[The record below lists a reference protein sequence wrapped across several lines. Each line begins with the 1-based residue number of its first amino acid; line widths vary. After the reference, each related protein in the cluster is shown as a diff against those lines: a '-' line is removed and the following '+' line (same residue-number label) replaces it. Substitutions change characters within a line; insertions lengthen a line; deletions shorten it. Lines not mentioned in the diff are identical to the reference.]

1 MRMRILVIGLF
12 SALLLT
18 SCGRRGPS
26 EAVPGGPRDPNLSVQ
41 PGGYP
46 GKHFSGPVYA
56 PRFSPMENGTS
67 VYDVTYQDGVTVMT
81 KKDTMQHL
89 LSIPRIGS
97 YLFDSS
103 ASQIATLKSGDV
115 LLLSGLALCTVVEVK
130 DTDNGYLVK
139 TEPAKITDAIQN
151 GRLEGTYKIDFDRMQ
166 AIKSYS
172 MADYDVDFGG
182 YNYHVKF
189 TPRNDRIDMQ
199 ATIKFGGSQGVLA
212 YEGVG
217 YLSNFV
223 STVKMR
229 ITDGE
234 LTNLAFTNSDLAG
247 QVEFKWFAVATDAI
261 KSGSMAEITS
271 WPAELL
277 KSAALSKAAYHVPIL
292 LGTVPFDLRI
302 SLGFSFIPELTSK
315 NSVVEGSKLIK
326 FSGSGGFR
334 FADGLTRPSGSMDV
348 QVTASD
354 SRVMA
359 AGPVGFTAATEAPR
373 LDLAMDWPPATSQ
386 GAGYLNFITSYGIV
400 TNGMASKAPCQTN
413 VMAFSVSSGP
423 AYTSPN
429 SFATWI
435 EPATPGV
442 SSSVSLWQKTF
453 KSPGAGVVMCP
464 G

>member
-1 MRMRILVIGLF
+1 MRMSALVIGSF
-12 SALLLT
+12 AALLLA
-18 SCGRRGPS
+18 SCGRRNPTD
-26 EAVPGGPRDPNLSVQ
+26 APPAGPRDPDLSVQ
-41 PGGYP
+41 SGGYP
-46 GKHFSGPVYA
+46 DKHFTGPVFV
-56 PRFSPMENGTS
+56 PRFSPMENGTT
-67 VYDVTYQDGVTVMT
+67 VYDVTYKDGVTVIS

-89 LSIPRIGS
+89 VSIQRNGN
-97 YLFDSS
+97 YMFDSS
-103 ASQIATLKSGDV
+103 ASQIAALKPGDV
-115 LLLSGLALCTVVEVK
+115 VLFSGLALCTVVEVK
-130 DTDNGYLVK
+130 DTDTGYLLK
-139 TEPAKITDAIQN
+139 TEPAKITDVIKD
-151 GRLEGTYKIDFDRMQ
+151 GRLEGIYKIDFDRML

-172 MADYDVDFGG
+172 LADFDVDFGG

-199 ATIKFGGSQGVLA
+199 ATIKYGGKQGVLA

-223 STVKMR
+223 STIRMQ

-234 LTNLAFTNSDLAG
+234 LTNLAFTNSNLAG
-247 QVEFKWFAVATDAI
+247 QIEFKWFAVATDTI

-277 KSAALSKAAYHVPIL
+277 KSAPLSRAAYHVPIL
-292 LGTVPFDLRI
+292 LGAMPFDLKI
-302 SLGFSFIPELTSK
+302 SLGFSFIPDFTAK
-315 NSVVEGSKLIK
+315 NSVVEGGKLIK
-326 FSGSGGFR
+326 YSGVGGFR

-348 QVTASD
+348 QVTAGD

-373 LDLAMDWPPATSQ
+373 LDLAMNWPPATSQ
-386 GAGYLNFITSYGIV
+386 GAGYLNFITSYGLV
-400 TNGMASKAPCQTN
+400 TNGRVNPSPCQTN
-413 VMAFSVSSGP
+413 VMAFSVSAGP

-429 SFATWI
+429 SFATWV
-435 EPATPGV
+435 EPATAGV

-453 KSPGAGVVMCP
+453 RAAGGGSVMCP

>member
-1 MRMRILVIGLF
+1 MRMRILVIGSF
-12 SALLLT
+12 AVLLT
-18 SCGRRGPS
+18 SCGRRDRS

-41 PGGYP
+41 AGGYP

-56 PRFSPMENGTS
+56 PRFSPMENGTT
-67 VYDVTYQDGVTVMT
+67 VYNVTYKDGVTVMS
-81 KKDTMQHL
+81 KKDTMLHL
-89 LSIPRIGS
+89 VSIPRNGS
-97 YLFDSS
+97 YVFDSS
-103 ASQIATLKSGDV
+103 ASQIATLKAGDV

-130 DTDNGYLVK
+130 DTDSGYLLK
-139 TEPAKITDAIQN
+139 TEPAKITDAIQE
-151 GRLEGTYKIDFDRMQ
+151 GRLQGTYNIDFDRMR

-172 MADYDVDFGG
+172 LADFDVDFGG

-199 ATIKFGGSQGVLA
+199 ATIKSGGSQGVLA

-223 STVKMR
+223 STIKMQ
-229 ITDGE
+229 ISDGE
-234 LTNLAFTNSDLAG
+234 LTDLAFTNSDLAG
-247 QVEFKWFAVATDAI
+247 QVEFKWFAVGTGAN

-277 KSAALSKAAYHVPIL
+277 KSALLSKAAYHVPIL
-292 LGTVPFDLRI
+292 LGALPFDLKI
-302 SLGFSFIPELTSK
+302 SLGFSFIPDLPSK
-315 NSVVEGSKLIK
+315 NSVVEGGKLIK
-326 FSGSGGFR
+326 YSGSGGFK
-334 FADGLTRPSGSMDV
+334 FTEGQTRPFGSMNV

-354 SRVMA
+354 SRVVA
-359 AGPVGFTAATEAPR
+359 AGPLGFTAATEAPR
-373 LDLAMDWPPATSQ
+373 LDLAMNWPPAASQ

-400 TNGMASKAPCQTN
+400 TNGLVSKAPCQTN
-413 VMAFSVSSGP
+413 VMAFSVSAGP

-453 KSPGAGVVMCP
+453 KSPGAGGVMCP

>member
-1 MRMRILVIGLF
+1 MRMRILIIGSF
-12 SALLLT
+12 AALLLA
-18 SCGRRGPS
+18 SCGRREPVDP
-26 EAVPGGPRDPNLSVQ
+26 APGGPRDPDLNVQ
-41 PGGYP
+41 AAGYP
-46 GKHFSGPVYA
+46 DKHFSAPVYV
-56 PRFSPMENGTS
+56 PRFSPMENGTT
-67 VYDVTYQDGVTVMT
+67 VYNVTYKAGVTVIS

-89 LSIPRIGS
+89 VSIQRNGS
-97 YLFDSS
+97 YVFDSS
-103 ASQIATLKSGDV
+103 ASQIAALNPGDV

-130 DTDNGYLVK
+130 DTDSGYLLK
-139 TEPAKITDAIQN
+139 TEPAKITDAIQD
-151 GRLEGTYKIDFDRMQ
+151 GRLQGTYNIDFDRMR
-166 AIKSYS
+166 ALKSYS
-172 MADYDVDFGG
+172 MADFDVNFGG

-189 TPRNDRIDMQ
+189 TPRSDRIDMQ

-223 STVKMR
+223 SSIKMQ

-247 QVEFKWFAVATDAI
+247 QVEFKWFAVASDAI

-277 KSAALSKAAYHVPIL
+277 KSAPLSKAAYHVPIL
-292 LGTVPFDLRI
+292 LGAVPFDLKI
-302 SLGFSFIPELTSK
+302 SLGFSFIPDLTSR
-315 NSVVEGSKLIK
+315 NSVVEGGKLIK
-326 FSGSGGFR
+326 YSGSGGFR
-334 FADGLTRPSGSMDV
+334 FTDGQTRPSGSMDV
-348 QVTASD
+348 QVAAGD
-354 SRVMA
+354 SRVVA
-359 AGPVGFTAATEAPR
+359 VGPVGFTAATEAPR

-400 TNGMASKAPCQTN
+400 TNGRLNPAPCQTN
-413 VMAFSVSSGP
+413 VMAFSVSAGP

-435 EPATPGV
+435 ELAAPGV

-453 KSPGAGVVMCP
+453 KSAGTGGVMCP
-464 G
+464 S